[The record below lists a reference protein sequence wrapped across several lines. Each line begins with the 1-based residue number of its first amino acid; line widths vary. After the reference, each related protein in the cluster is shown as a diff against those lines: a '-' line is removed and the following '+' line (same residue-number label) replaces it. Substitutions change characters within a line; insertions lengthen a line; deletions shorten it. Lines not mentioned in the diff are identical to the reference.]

1 MDTKEEAQPF
11 VEKKTFIDP
20 IMDEEVPNPPENNTG
35 INKFSDLIKEA
46 NMPPVE
52 QPKVEEKPSVM
63 ISNPIGDVPDK
74 PVFDT
79 DPTPIK
85 ESKKPQLTGIVD
97 PTNMTFESFMNSNGA
112 NINTSAEKPSSINVN
127 EASNVSTFEAP
138 VEPVSSPL
146 PTQVVTSNE
155 VVQPV
160 IENKQPQPVV
170 INTTIKK
177 PIQTQVQVDTG
188 VNNVK
193 VDTQSQVIQPS
204 KDDDEFFDDFF
215 E

>member
-1 MDTKEEAQPF
+1 
-11 VEKKTFIDP
+11 
-20 IMDEEVPNPPENNTG
+20 MDEEVPVPPTNNTG
-35 INKFSDLIKEA
+35 INTFSDLISEA
-46 NMPPVE
+46 SKPAVE

-63 ISNPIGDVPDK
+63 ISNPIGEVPST

-79 DPTPIK
+79 DKTPVSQVPEKPK
-85 ESKKPQLTGIVD
+85 ELTGIVD

-112 NINTSAEKPSSINVN
+112 NINTSDEKPSTININ
-127 EASNVSTFEAP
+127 QASNVSTFEAP
-138 VEPVSSPL
+138 VEPITSPL

-177 PIQTQVQVDTG
+177 PVQTQVQVDTG

>member
-1 MDTKEEAQPF
+1 
-11 VEKKTFIDP
+11 
-20 IMDEEVPNPPENNTG
+20 
-35 INKFSDLIKEA
+35 
-46 NMPPVE
+46 MPPVE
-52 QPKVEEKPSVM
+52 QPKVEEKPSIM
-63 ISNPIGDVPDK
+63 ISNPIGEVPRT

-79 DPTPIK
+79 DKSPII
-85 ESKKPQLTGIVD
+85 EEKKPEQLSGIVD

-112 NINTSAEKPSSINVN
+112 NINTSAEKPSTINVN
-127 EASNVSTFEAP
+127 EASNVPTYEAP

-177 PIQTQVQVDTG
+177 PVQTQVQVDTG

-204 KDDDEFFDDFF
+204 RDDDEFFDDFF